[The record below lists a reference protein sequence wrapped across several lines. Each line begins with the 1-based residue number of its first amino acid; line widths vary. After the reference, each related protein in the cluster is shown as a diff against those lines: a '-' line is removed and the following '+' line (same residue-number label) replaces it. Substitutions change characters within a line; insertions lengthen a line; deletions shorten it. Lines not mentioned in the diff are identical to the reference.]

1 MRFNMKLEN
10 QYITKLDKKE
20 EYKRLYEHA
29 LNQYDNI
36 YQITHID
43 SGIVCTLHGET
54 PLYVLYKL
62 KYTMNTSTIIE
73 KTFNPNT
80 IF

>member
-1 MRFNMKLEN
+1 MKLED

-20 EYKRLYEHA
+20 EYRRLYEHA
-29 LNQYDNI
+29 LRQHDDI
-36 YQITHID
+36 RQITNID
-43 SGIVCTLHGET
+43 SGIICEISGKT

-62 KYTMNTSTIIE
+62 QYTIYAISIIE

-80 IF
+80 IL

>member
-1 MRFNMKLEN
+1 MTLEE

-29 LNQYDNI
+29 LKQHDNI
-36 YQITHID
+36 HQITNINK
-43 SGIVCTLHGET
+43 GIICTLHGES
-54 PLYVLYKL
+54 PVYILYKL
-62 KYTMNTSTIIE
+62 QYTINTLNIIE
-73 KTFNPNT
+73 KTFNPNN

>member
-1 MRFNMKLEN
+1 MKLDN
-10 QYITKLDKKE
+10 QYIKKLDKKE

-29 LNQYDNI
+29 LKKHDNI
-36 YQITHID
+36 HQITHID
-43 SGIVCTLHGET
+43 SGIICELSGKT

-62 KYTMNTSTIIE
+62 QYTMYTITIIE